1 MSNTKMMNARRRR
14 NGRGRANT
22 LANNVGQSMV
32 SHPPQI
38 PSLQVKHSTLL
49 RFVANT
55 AVSQDITV
63 ADLLDLILFATSAT
77 AVYDLFTAVKIR
89 YVEVWSLPAIGTAN
103 TVTVE
108 FDGGNLGVLGDRRTH
123 TDTSMGIQP
132 AHVLAK
138 PSGRSQASQYQ
149 STTSDPIFFLQC
161 PAGSVVDLAL
171 TFNGDFVDPV
181 LAQHVAVAASTGAVY
196 LRGLDGLAAA
206 STKLPPANVSDSI

>member
-1 MSNTKMMNARRRR
+1 MIT
-14 NGRGRANT
+14 
-22 LANNVGQSMV
+22 
-32 SHPPQI
+32 HPPQI

-49 RFVANT
+49 RFTANT

-63 ADLLDLILFATSAT
+63 ADLLDLIVFTTSAT

-89 YVEVWSLPAIGTAN
+89 HVEVWSLPAIGTAN

-132 AHVLAK
+132 AHVLAR
-138 PSGRSQASQYQ
+138 PSARSQASQYQ
-149 STTSDPIFFLQC
+149 STTTDPIFFLQC
-161 PAGSVVDLAL
+161 PTGSVVDVAL
-171 TFNGDFVDPV
+171 TFNGDFADPV

-196 LRGLDGLAAA
+196 LRGLDGLAASA
-206 STKLPPANVSDSI
+206 TKLPPANVADSI